1 MLRKALVVGDT
12 PVPGGTILSYAGPLM
27 NVYGHRIA
35 LVGGRVYCEGC
46 NSVGIVAKAGGN
58 RRGLFYGAE
67 IALEGDVVFCRCPVP
82 PPLLSTLQ
90 QSMTCDD
97 GLAASVR
104 DYSPSF
110 TSLPGWFAG
119 NSTSVLASSKIVDGI
134 VKHPPEAEQ
143 TENICPN
150 MTNKEFCTLV
160 LDLRADAVKMV
171 ERRLKDLDLWGKLEK
186 ARVKQWFGTDDDGT
200 RQYLRSGLSKCLK
213 VLMGL
218 TCDNFVRYSDQL
230 MRNVGCTPS
239 GNKTGLI
246 AEVCKPDVGTHT
258 IGIALDFCSLRPRS
272 AESDSQLQTLIH
284 EVTHFDDVFGSVDD
298 IYKMGESLAISHH
311 TKRALKNA
319 DSLVGYIAYGVSYAG

>member
-12 PVPGGTILSYAGPLM
+12 PVPGGTILSYDGPLM
-27 NVYGHRIA
+27 KVYGNRIA
-35 LVGGRVYCEGC
+35 LIGGRAYCAGC
-46 NSVGIVAKAGGN
+46 NSVGLIAKAGGLL
-58 RRGLFYGAE
+58 RGLFYTAE
-67 IALEGDVVFCRCPVP
+67 IALEGDVLICHCAVP
-82 PPLLSTLQ
+82 PPLLSKAPLA
-90 QSMTCDD
+90 MTYDD
-97 GLAASVR
+97 GLAAAVR
-104 DYSPSF
+104 DYSPSC
-110 TSLPGWFAG
+110 TALPGWFAG
-119 NSTSVLASSKIVDGI
+119 DTKSVLASSKLVDSL
-134 VKHPPEAEQ
+134 VEHPPEAEQ
-143 TENICPN
+143 LENICPN

-160 LDLRADAVKMV
+160 LDLRAEAVKMV

-213 VLMGL
+213 VLLGL
-218 TCDNFVRYSDQL
+218 TCDNFVRYSEQL

-246 AEVCKPDVGTHT
+246 AEVCKPDVRTHT

-284 EVTHFDDVFGSVDD
+284 EVTHFDDVFSSVDD
-298 IYKMGESLAISHH
+298 IYKMGESLAISHD

>member
-67 IALEGDVVFCRCPVP
+67 IALEGDVVFCHCPVP
-82 PPLLSTLQ
+82 PPLSSTLQ

-97 GLAASVR
+97 GLTASVR

-160 LDLRADAVKMV
+160 LALRDLAVRLV
-171 ERRLKDLDLWGKLEK
+171 EKRLTDLDVWGKAEQQRA
-186 ARVKQWFGTDDDGT
+186 ARWFGVSDEAL
-200 RQYLRSGLSKCLK
+200 RQYLKTGFQQTRK
-213 VLMGL
+213 VLQEL
-218 TCDNFVRYSDQL
+218 TGDNFVRYSPQS

-246 AEVCKPDVGTHT
+246 AEVCGPDIETRT
-258 IGIALDFCSLRPRS
+258 IGIALDFCMLRGVSYRT
-272 AESDSQLQTLIH
+272 DSQMSTLIH
-284 EVTHFDDVFGSVDD
+284 EVTHFKDTFSSKDTVYVMS
-298 IYKMGESLAISHH
+298 KSLSLASQPSAA
-311 TKRALKNA
+311 RANA
-319 DSLVGYIAYGVSYAG
+319 DSLTGYVVYGD